1 MVCSQYPEENQDDVE
16 EALNLV
22 HDPFFIM
29 SILSLLKF
37 NLNVLSPPEKP
48 FIPQTTF
55 EWTEKI
61 VYYFHFKYYEKSN
74 YSKSTLF
81 YQEQREL
88 LEDSLFEVREIE
100 EKYHAVRKS
109 KESMEA
115 LVELYLKRKRLQVFS
130 QEKQNETIWKIF
142 SLKNSKEGIKY
153 CCVDLHGLYYKE
165 TLIILDKV
173 LPEIQ

>member
-1 MVCSQYPEENQDDVE
+1 M
-16 EALNLV
+16 
-22 HDPFFIM
+22 
-29 SILSLLKF
+29 
-37 NLNVLSPPEKP
+37 
-48 FIPQTTF
+48 
-55 EWTEKI
+55 
-61 VYYFHFKYYEKSN
+61 
-74 YSKSTLF
+74 
-81 YQEQREL
+81 
-88 LEDSLFEVREIE
+88 REIE
-100 EKYHAVRKS
+100 EKYHAIRKS